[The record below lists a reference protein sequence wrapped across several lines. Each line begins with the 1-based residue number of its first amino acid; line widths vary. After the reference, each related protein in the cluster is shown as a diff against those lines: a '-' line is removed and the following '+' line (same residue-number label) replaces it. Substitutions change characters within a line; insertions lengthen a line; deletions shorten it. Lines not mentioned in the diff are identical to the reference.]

1 MALEMR
7 ERCERCAWPL
17 APDDD
22 TAYICS
28 YECTFCATCANALN
42 GVCPNCSGELVR
54 RPRRPRKPAGGSP
67 LAGSK
72 P

>member
-17 APDDD
+17 AIDDD

-42 GVCPNCSGELVR
+42 GVCQNCHGELVR
-54 RPRRPRKPAGGSP
+54 RPRRPRKAG
-67 LAGSK
+67 AGA
-72 P
+72 PPPGA

>member
-17 APDDD
+17 GPEDD

-28 YECTFCATCANALN
+28 FECTFCATYANVLN
-42 GVCPNCSGELVR
+42 GICPNCGGELVR
-54 RPRRPRKPAGGSP
+54 RPRRPRKPAG
-67 LAGSK
+67 AASK
-72 P
+72 PGA

>member
-17 APDDD
+17 AVDDG
-22 TAYICS
+22 TAFICS

-42 GVCPNCSGELVR
+42 GVCRNCGGELVR
-54 RPRRPRKPAGGSP
+54 RPRRARKAGAGSPPAGG
-67 LAGSK
+67 
-72 P
+72 